1 MHVIETIL
9 WKSIPWAGHESARLL
24 SLDGGWQL
32 EGAAAFLNDGQPC
45 RLVYTIT
52 CDRDWHTRR
61 ATVNGWAGEREVDIV
76 IEAVNGVWMLN
87 GVEQKQV
94 AGCIDVDLNFS
105 PSTNLLPIRRRAT
118 DVRTAWLRFPGFAL
132 ELLEQRYTYLAD
144 DRVRYESFTT
154 NFAAE
159 LRISPNGLVL
169 DYENIWS
176 AER

>member
-1 MHVIETIL
+1 MGDQGVLQVGARVTRAVGRDDVRHDSL
-9 WKSIPWAGHESARLL
+9 AGLVVGHPDDGRVGDTVDLAQDVLDLGRVDVEAADDDQLL
-24 SLDGGWQL
+24 D
-32 EGAAAFLNDGQPC
+32 P
-45 RLVYTIT
+45 
-52 CDRDWHTRR
+52 
-61 ATVNGWAGEREVDIV
+61 VD
-76 IEAVNGVWMLN
+76 
-87 GVEQKQV
+87 QKQV

-118 DVRTAWLRFPGFAL
+118 DVRTAWLRFPSFAL